1 MPQSVYELLSLPPI
15 HLPPVMALYAPN
27 SLSEAVS
34 TPMLVVG
41 LAIFVLVED
50 DTRRIPRNAGA
61 MQVPVMPRVPALDG
75 HIVLIHRDNVE
86 ISLIYRL

>member
-1 MPQSVYELLSLPPI
+1 
-15 HLPPVMALYAPN
+15 MALYAPN

-34 TPMLVVG
+34 TPVLVVG
-41 LAIFVLVED
+41 MAIFVLVED
-50 DTRRIPRNAGA
+50 DTRCIPRNIGA

-86 ISLIYRL
+86 IS

>member
-1 MPQSVYELLSLPPI
+1 MIIPLPLPPI

-27 SLSEAVS
+27 RLSEAVS
-34 TPMLVVG
+34 TPVLVVG
-41 LAIFVLVED
+41 MTVFVLVED

-86 ISLIYRL
+86 IS

>member
-1 MPQSVYELLSLPPI
+1 MIKLYSLPPI

-27 SLSEAVS
+27 NLSEAVS
-34 TPMLVVG
+34 APVLVVG
-41 LAIFVLVED
+41 MAIFMLVKD

-75 HIVLIHRDNVE
+75 HVVLIHRDNIE
-86 ISLIYRL
+86 IS

>member
-1 MPQSVYELLSLPPI
+1 MKATPPSHKLYSFSTI

-34 TPMLVVG
+34 TSVLVIG
-41 LAIFVLVED
+41 MAIFMFVEY
-50 DTRRIPRNAGA
+50 DTRRIARNTGA

-86 ISLIYRL
+86 IS